1 MWIWIIIL
9 GVIILGMSLFILFIG
24 GWLYSSHQIRFS
36 EGYDK
41 DLESDYQ
48 ALVEQMRK

>member
-1 MWIWIIIL
+1 MWIWIISL
-9 GVIILGMSLFILFIG
+9 GVITLGISLFIG
-24 GWLYSSHQIRFS
+24 TWLYSSHQVRFS

>member
-1 MWIWIIIL
+1 MWIWIFSL
-9 GVIILGMSLFILFIG
+9 GVITLGMSLFIVI
-24 GWLYSSHQIRFS
+24 WLYSCHQVRFS